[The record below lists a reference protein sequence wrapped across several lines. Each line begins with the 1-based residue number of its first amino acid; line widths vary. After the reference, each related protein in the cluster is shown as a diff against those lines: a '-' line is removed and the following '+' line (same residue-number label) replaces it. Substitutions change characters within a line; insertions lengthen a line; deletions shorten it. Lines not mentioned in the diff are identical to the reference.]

1 MNLKL
6 AKVILWPKN
15 PKNAVRAVPFSPA
28 GVSVVSGWSQK
39 GKSALIH
46 IIDYCLGSE
55 KCAIPVGEVREKVAW
70 FGVLCHLPH
79 RRQLLLARKNP
90 GDRVQSSELVMLE
103 GLNVIVPA
111 DIASADKVG
120 QAAVIKR
127 MNQLA
132 GLPSHDIAIEDS
144 GFSGPPSFR
153 DMAAF
158 QFQPQHII
166 ANPHTLFFKADTSEH
181 REKLIRS
188 VLPYV
193 LGAVDAVTLEAQAQ
207 LRLAEGELS
216 AKTLELQQAQKAAE
230 VWLPR
235 LQHFYAVARDQGL
248 LATAP
253 EPEAGWTPQTYRALL
268 GSVSAEIGADTAMQL
283 PPDATRQ
290 VVREITSLRQE
301 SVRLSRTINDRHRR
315 LEKIQAVRAAAGG
328 YVASLGEQATRLS
341 PVGWFAQ
348 HVRDASNCPLCGQK
362 SDATHEVVSQL
373 AKASDEIA
381 SRLATVPSSSESLEA
396 EAVGLERDIAQAKS
410 TRAIIEERLR
420 QWSGYSEQLKQLTNR
435 RDFIQ
440 RFLGQLQAALES
452 VDGAS
457 DVSALTKEVAA
468 LRRNVERLQRRA
480 NEQGIRDRMRLAIE
494 SISKRI
500 GFYAKIL
507 GIEHSDRTWELD
519 AKSLTLRTADEGERT
534 DYLWEIGSAANWMG
548 YHIATL
554 LALHEHFRSVE
565 QSPVP
570 KFLVLDQPSQAFF
583 PEGIDAARQGRMADP
598 KKLSDDLTRLK
609 RLFEALSKAV
619 DRTQKGLQIV
629 VLEHADQSVWKG
641 VPNIELVAEWRGK
654 DALIPLNWK

>member
-15 PKNAVRAVPFSPA
+15 PKNAVREVPFSPA
-28 GVSVVSGWSQK
+28 GVSVISGWSQK

-55 KCAIPVGEVREKVAW
+55 KCAIPVGEVRDKVAW

-79 RRQLLLARKNP
+79 RRQLFLARKNP
-90 GDRVQSSELVMLE
+90 GDRVQSSEMVLLE
-103 GLNVIVPA
+103 GANVVVPA
-111 DIASADKVG
+111 DIEAAEMVG
-120 QAAVIKR
+120 HAAVIKR
-127 MNQLA
+127 LNQLA
-132 GLPSHDIAIEDS
+132 GLPSHDIATEES

-158 QFQPQHII
+158 QFQPQHIV
-166 ANPHTLFFKADTSEH
+166 ANPHTLFFKADTAEH

-193 LGAVDAVTLEAQAQ
+193 LGAVDAGTLEAQAQ
-207 LRLAEGELS
+207 LRLAEAEFN
-216 AKTLELQQAQKAAE
+216 AKNLELQQAQRAADI
-230 VWLPR
+230 WLPR
-235 LQHFYAVARDQGL
+235 LQHFYAIARDQGL

-253 EPEAGWTPQTYRALL
+253 EPEAGWTPDTYRALL
-268 GSVSAEIGADTAMQL
+268 RSVSAETGTDAAMQL
-283 PPDATRQ
+283 PADATRQ

-301 SVRLSRTINDRHRR
+301 SARLSRTTIDRRRR
-315 LEKIQAVRAAAGG
+315 LEKIQAIRAAAGG
-328 YVASLGEQATRLS
+328 YVASLEEQSTRLA

-348 HVRDASNCPLCGQK
+348 HVRDTSNCPLCGHT
-362 SDATHEVVSQL
+362 SSATHEVVSRL
-373 AKASDEIA
+373 AEAGDDIA
-381 SRLATVPSSSESLEA
+381 SRLATIPSSSESLEA
-396 EAVGLERDIAQAKS
+396 EAVSLEREITQAKS
-410 TRAIIEERLR
+410 TRNIIEGRLQ
-420 QWSGYSEQLKQLTNR
+420 QWNAYSEQLKQLTNR

-440 RFLGQLQAALES
+440 RFVGQLQAALES
-452 VDGAS
+452 IDGAS
-457 DVSALTKEVAA
+457 DVSTLTSEVSV
-468 LRRNVERLQRRA
+468 LRRKVERLQKKA
-480 NEQGIRDRMRLAIE
+480 NEPGIRDRMRLAIG

-507 GIEHSDRTWELD
+507 DIEHSDRTWELD

-554 LALHEHFRSVE
+554 LALHEHFRGVE
-565 QSPVP
+565 QNPVP

-583 PEGIDAARQGRMADP
+583 PEGIEAARQGRKSNP
-598 KKLSDDLTRLK
+598 KKLSDDLARLK
-609 RLFEALSKAV
+609 RLFVALSRAI
-619 DRTQKGLQIV
+619 DRTQKGLQII
-629 VLEHADQSVWKG
+629 VLEHADQSVWHG
-641 VPNIELVAEWRGK
+641 VPHVELVAEWRSK